1 LLELFRK
8 GHFLWALFLDFN
20 MYAHKLHMY
29 VTWNIWIC
37 YSADLQ
43 NPQKMKPNSR
53 KGFCGVYI
61 YPGK

>member
-1 LLELFRK
+1 
-8 GHFLWALFLDFN
+8 

-53 KGFCGVYI
+53 KGVCGVYI